1 MSNTTDLSSSTGTR
15 RQRSPSNGPED
26 GSADMTGLS
35 GPQAQAF
42 SATPPAKRPRIS
54 ERHQLPAMLPSDMPL
69 PPSSFRTAVDVM
81 QALKNVRRLGQIGNC
96 PTREAYLYQ
105 DMYEYG
111 PVTEK
116 FNWKLVQGKINGF
129 EDEVRPTVESG
140 RYDNSPVWLQ
150 LVFKELANVHKEH
163 VRSHA
168 NGAFSQPFRLRVTRQ
183 GCEYDDVVRPVQQ
196 DDKAAA
202 EPSGPIAQLLERWY
216 EHAVVSGYGD
226 VRAQE
231 TKINSDVR
239 NAREIPAADFSVEPE
254 LLKRIQDCWEET
266 FLMSGGVRVEPY
278 KIHLY
283 GHGGHFKTHRDTPQ
297 MDLAGT
303 FLVGLGDTTG
313 EKCFCIADKYLSAGP
328 GSWCAFYPDVPHSV
342 KWIPKGHRAVIAFK
356 VFHAAGSSQE
366 LRGFDSV
373 RKAVDDVIGR
383 LHTPCG
389 ILLERKYA
397 LGTTRLSGFDALLLA
412 RAREMGDTDVKL
424 LPVVLTIVCEWGSR
438 CEDPYEDFEEECW
451 SRVYPF
457 TEDHIDCLLDKQDTA
472 ELGDIY
478 PWLDGLKDVPFYSA
492 NFDGSVVTWQ
502 DEQNE
507 TCNYVGN
514 EAQAWR
520 QDSVYLSY
528 ALLLLPKAV

>member
-1 MSNTTDLSSSTGTR
+1 
-15 RQRSPSNGPED
+15 
-26 GSADMTGLS
+26 
-35 GPQAQAF
+35 
-42 SATPPAKRPRIS
+42 
-54 ERHQLPAMLPSDMPL
+54 
-69 PPSSFRTAVDVM
+69 M
-81 QALKNVRRLGQIGNC
+81 QALQRVDRLGKIGNC
-96 PTREAYLYQ
+96 PTRETYLYE

-111 PVTEK
+111 PMEED
-116 FNWKLVQGKINGF
+116 FDWKSVQGKINGF
-129 EDEVRPTVESG
+129 EDE
-140 RYDNSPVWLQ
+140 
-150 LVFKELANVHKEH
+150 LVFEELATVHKKH
-163 VRSHA
+163 IRSHA

-183 GCEYDDVVRPVQQ
+183 GCEYDDVIRPVQQ

-231 TKINSDVR
+231 TKIDSDVR
-239 NAREIPAADFSVEPE
+239 SAREIPATDFSVEPE

-313 EKCFCIADKYLSAGP
+313 KKCFCIADKYLSAGP
-328 GSWCAFYPDVPHSV
+328 GSWCAFYPDVPHS
-342 KWIPKGHRAVIAFK
+342 
-356 VFHAAGSSQE
+356 E

-373 RKAVDDVIGR
+373 RKAVDDVVGR

-412 RAREMGDTDVKL
+412 RARAMNDTDVKL
-424 LPVVLTIVCEWGSR
+424 LPVAMKIVGFWGSESK
-438 CEDPYEDFEEECW
+438 EDPYEDFKENCW
-451 SRVYPF
+451 SNVYPF
-457 TEDHIDCLLDKQDTA
+457 TEDHIDCLLDRRDDA
-472 ELGDIY
+472 ELGIMY

-492 NFDGSVVTWQ
+492 DFHGSVVTWK
-502 DEQNE
+502 DEREE
-507 TCNYVGN
+507 TCNYAGN
-514 EAQAWR
+514 EVQAWR

-528 ALLLLPKAV
+528 ALLLLPRAT